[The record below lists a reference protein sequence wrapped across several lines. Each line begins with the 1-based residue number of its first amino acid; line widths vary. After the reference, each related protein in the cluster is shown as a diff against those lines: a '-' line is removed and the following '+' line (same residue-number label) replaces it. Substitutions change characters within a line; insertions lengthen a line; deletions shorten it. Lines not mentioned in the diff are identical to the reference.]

1 MTSDSL
7 KPGLMNTGLS
17 YIFIYSKYIII
28 MLTFEQGQI

>member
-7 KPGLMNTGLS
+7 EPGLMNTGS
-17 YIFIYSKYIII
+17 HIFIYSKYIII